1 MKLQSLI
8 LAAVLAVSA
17 GGVYAADNKTVDV
30 TLAGSA
36 PQWTAHFGAD
46 HVADSFIDTFTF
58 GPATGDFLVNGGFV
72 NISVNRNQFIE
83 FLSATLNGVALQLYA
98 TSGGGSTFS
107 GAASVGDL
115 ATTAPLVLTITG
127 ISRGITS
134 YGGNFNIVAVPE
146 PATYGM
152 LLAGLGLIGY
162 AVRRRRS

>member
-17 GGVYAADNKTVDV
+17 GGVYAADNKNVDI

-46 HVADSFIDTFTF
+46 HVADNFVDTFTF
-58 GPATGDFLVNGGFV
+58 APASGNFLVNGGFTNV
-72 NISVNRNQFIE
+72 SVNRNQYIE

-98 TSGGGSTFS
+98 TSSGGTTFS

-115 ATTAPLVLTITG
+115 ATTAPLILTITG
-127 ISRGITS
+127 ISRGIAS